1 MGRGRR
7 TTLKN
12 SLMKNQDKDKAMA
25 LLKGSAIEL
34 LRRDVFPDSWAFV
47 PVAGKATYIKEW
59 TTKPLSRVEC
69 MTAYQLRQDYVGLG
83 VVTGSFSGGLIALD
97 IDGAQAD
104 DRYKE
109 TAGEEYEAYGEEQTI
124 SWTSGK
130 PGRRQIFY
138 RVPSHMVAELE
149 HVKTLILRTG
159 DGKWHLGH
167 GDKNRGAG
175 GEVTAA
181 GDGDYQEVVLRF
193 NACQSVVP
201 GSPHPETKLPYSFL
215 NYNEGKVALAPSW
228 VLDVLRPHR
237 KPVQWLSEAQQREIV
252 DELGGQTVV
261 PPRQIRG
268 WFFKDEVQRLLQPR
282 LADLVFKHE
291 VFDDYGWKERGGEK
305 PQRMSGCPW
314 HGGQSGTTFQY
325 AAETGC
331 WDCKAC
337 GVGGDVLDFVHKIR
351 TNDMHAGRPTGA
363 DLETYVAEIAGEL
376 GYDYPACATA
386 TQVTSKDAPLK
397 RLSGDDFF
405 TSVEKIVNGYDNAE
419 LAHYHLMELVR
430 DAGLTHVYKSG
441 PQVESALERYLLH
454 QEQVEEDPKWQE
466 KVRHQRDFLIPDFVS
481 APSSI
486 LLHARGGMGKTRI
499 AVLLSKIVGQKL
511 PMKVRGITVEPTISG
526 NVLFIGNDMS
536 MTDYAEYLD
545 QQGIDTTGADKWFR
559 FKPQWQQSQYRV
571 LLRWLQEIEPV
582 LVVVDSLTS
591 VSTMIAAKEYEKEYS
606 NTLYRLARE
615 NGTAFPPTTFLWIHH
630 NTKDGTKFRGTDTLR
645 NAVHETWELKDLSEE
660 ERAQYGDKAMV
671 LEIDKSRGMRGG
683 DRFLVQEDIE
693 ESLSIEDLTPTV
705 TRENQGQGDETPRT
719 LVLGILKEAEQPMTA
734 KELRYA
740 LNAKLAGRRGPG
752 NIVSEKTVKRWAQRW
767 VVAGLVEESG
777 VRQAGRKGG
786 RPQKVFSVKTPICEP
801 PSVQNLPSFFETP
814 SAGSDLGFGQGSEKI
829 VQNLEVS
836 KTSEVETAQT
846 DAVSPETHE
855 SKQPVE
861 NLGKNP
867 PQSGPEVLDILDKSG
882 GLSKTS
888 EAETLSST
896 GILEN
901 EAEVLD
907 NSSGIKGNPPSTQD
921 YIEWDPDCWGA

>member
-1 MGRGRR
+1 
-7 TTLKN
+7 
-12 SLMKNQDKDKAMA
+12 MKNQEKGKPIA
-25 LLKGSAIEL
+25 LLEGSAIEL
-34 LRRDVFPDSWAFV
+34 LRRDVFPDTWAFV
-47 PVAGKATYIKEW
+47 PVAGKATFIKEW
-59 TTKPLSRVEC
+59 TTKPLTRVEC
-69 MTAYQLRQDYVGLG
+69 MTAYQLRKDYVGLG
-83 VVTGSFSGGLIALD
+83 VVTGAFSGGLIALD
-97 IDGAQAD
+97 IDGFQAD
-104 DRYKE
+104 SRYMDV
-109 TAGEEYEAYGEEQTI
+109 AGSAYEAPGDETTI
-124 SWTSGK
+124 AWTSGK

-138 RVPSHMVAELE
+138 QVPPHLVLELE
-149 HVKTLILRTG
+149 HVKTLILRTE

-175 GEVTAA
+175 GEVAAA
-181 GDGDYQEVVLRF
+181 GNGSYEEVVLRF

-201 GSPHPETKLPYSFL
+201 GSPHPDTKLPYRFL
-215 NYNEGKVALAPSW
+215 NYNAGKVAPIPSW
-228 VLDVLRPHR
+228 LLDVLREHR
-237 KPVQWLSEAQQREIV
+237 KPVQWLSEAQQREII
-252 DELGGQTVV
+252 EEIGGQTVV

-282 LADLVFKHE
+282 LADLIFKHE
-291 VFDDYGWKERGGEK
+291 VFDEYGWKERGGEK

-337 GVGGDVLDFVHKIR
+337 GVGGDVLDFVHKVR
-351 TNDMHAGRPTGA
+351 TNDMHAGRPTGL
-363 DLETYVAEIAGEL
+363 DLETYVAEIAGQL

-386 TQVTSKDAPLK
+386 TEVTNKDAPLK
-397 RLSGDDFF
+397 RLSGGDFF
-405 TSVEKIVNGYDNAE
+405 DSVEKIVNGYDNAE

-454 QEQVEEDPKWQE
+454 QQQVEEDPEWQE
-466 KVRHQRDFLIPDFVS
+466 KVRNQRDFLIPDFMS

-511 PMKVRGITVEPTISG
+511 PMKVRGLIVEPTISG

-545 QQGIDTTGADKWFR
+545 QQGIDTTGVDKWFR

-571 LLRWLQEIEPV
+571 LLRWLQEIKPV

-630 NTKDGTKFRGTDTLR
+630 NTKDGSKFRGTDTLR
-645 NAVHETWELKDLSEE
+645 NAVHETWELKELSDE
-660 ERAQYGDKAMV
+660 ERAQYGDTAMV

-693 ESLSIEDLTPTV
+693 EALSIEDLTPTV

-719 LVLGILKEAEQPMTA
+719 LVLGILKAAEAPMTA
-734 KELRYA
+734 KDLRYA
-740 LNAKLAGRRGPG
+740 LNAKLAGLRGPG
-752 NIVSEKTVKRWAQRW
+752 VLVSEKTVKRWAKRW
-767 VVAGLVEESG
+767 VVAGLVEESS
-777 VRQAGRKGG
+777 VRQTGSKGG
-786 RPQKVFSVKTPICEP
+786 RPQKGFSIKMPIYEP
-801 PSVQNLPSFFETP
+801 KNVQNLPFFFEDP
-814 SAGSDLGFGQGSEKI
+814 SVGGTLSFGQGSDKS
-829 VQNLEVS
+829 VQNPEMS
-836 KTSEVETAQT
+836 KTLEDEVTQEGTVAAETRENDPAG
-846 DAVSPETHE
+846 
-855 SKQPVE
+855 E
-861 NLGKNP
+861 NLGKSA
-867 PQSGPEVLDILDKSG
+867 PQSGSEVLDISDRSEG
-882 GLSKTS
+882 VSETSK
-888 EAETLSST
+888 AETLSST
-896 GILEN
+896 VIPEN
-901 EAEVLD
+901 EPEVLD
-907 NSSGIKGNPPSTQD
+907 NSSGIKGDPPSTEYYGD
-921 YIEWDPDCWGA
+921 WDSECWGA